1 MKFALLGASK
11 TGTSIAYH
19 LWKHGNQPV
28 FLWNRSEAHLK
39 RTLRYVPFEQS
50 TIDISHCASDCDLII
65 ISVAD
70 NAIEPVS
77 KSFFQHQRHLHQIKI
92 IHTSG
97 ALDSSVLSFWENTGS
112 LHPVISISSVEEG
125 LRQLPNTTFTCEGK
139 IAEDLVKIA
148 TNIGKKGLVLTGQQK
163 QYIHL
168 SAVFMN
174 NYLSGMVEKIKIMNS
189 RAGIST
195 LQTAEIL
202 EQISFQ
208 TLTRSWSENLTETL
222 TGPIRRGDTETIKKH
237 LDILANDDL
246 FQQLYKNFG
255 NILVKFVNHD
265 KETRKQLDDLLKND
279 INER

>member
-19 LWKHGNQPV
+19 LWKQENQPV
-28 FLWNRSEAHLK
+28 FLWNRSKPHLM

-50 TIDISHCASDCDLII
+50 TIDMSHYTRDCELII

-70 NAIEPVS
+70 NAIEPVA
-77 KSFFQHQRHLHQIKI
+77 KSFFQHQKDQHQTKI

-97 ALDSSVLSFWENTGS
+97 ALDSSILSCWENTGS
-112 LHPVISISSVEEG
+112 LHPVISISSIEEG
-125 LRQLPNTTFTCEGK
+125 LQQLPHTTFTCEGK

-148 TNIGKKGLVLTGQQK
+148 TSIGKKGLILTGQQK

-189 RAGIST
+189 EAGISKPE
-195 LQTAEIL
+195 TADIL
-202 EQISFQ
+202 EQISLQ

-222 TGPIRRGDTETIKKH
+222 TGPIKRGDTETIKKH

-265 KETRKQLDDLLKND
+265 RETGKQLEDLLKK
-279 INER
+279 